1 MVNINQV
8 PVVTPCQLTCA
19 IEGCK
24 CVTKEGDPA
33 AIYKKLNGERFFTG
47 MVSTFG
53 SRYMDPDNVW
63 KLHDAGDDD
72 LNGVSYFV
80 SLNIIY
86 MFYDVI
92 IRILFMIHQ
101 LPTSNIF
108 LLTNVSYY
116 SSGASYDGPL

>member
-8 PVVTPCQLTCA
+8 PVVTPCQPTCT

-24 CVTKEGDPA
+24 CVTKEGDVA
-33 AIYKKLNGERFFTG
+33 AIYKKLDGERFFTG
-47 MVSTFG
+47 IVTTFG

-80 SLNIIY
+80 SLDIC
-86 MFYDVI
+86 I
-92 IRILFMIHQ
+92 IRLLFIHP
-101 LPTSNIF
+101 LPTHFLTFS

-116 SSGASYDGPL
+116 SSGASHDGPL

>member
-8 PVVTPCQLTCA
+8 PVVTPCQPTCA

-24 CVTKEGDPA
+24 CATKEGDPA
-33 AIYKKLNGERFFTG
+33 AIYKKLDGERFFTG

-80 SLNIIY
+80 SLDICI
-86 MFYDVI
+86 FYDI
-92 IRILFMIHQ
+92 ITRILFMIHQ

-108 LLTNVSYY
+108 LLTNVSCY
-116 SSGASYDGPL
+116 SSGASYDGPI